1 MLSLLANNEEKSSSN
16 IKVLTKLGQQ
26 YVWQSCM
33 LKIAFNI
40 ANAEIYLKFSTYFMH
55 ASSEGSR
62 LPEASLH

>member
-40 ANAEIYLKFSTYFMH
+40 ANAEIYLK
-55 ASSEGSR
+55 G
-62 LPEASLH
+62 